1 MAKITKDMI
10 IGDVIREHPEL
21 VETFVENG
29 MHCIGCPSAQM
40 EAISDACIIHG
51 IDADKLIDSLNNVK

>member
-51 IDADKLIDSLNNVK
+51 IDADKLIDSLNNIR

>member
-51 IDADKLIDSLNNVK
+51 IDPDKLIDALNN

>member
-51 IDADKLIDSLNNVK
+51 IDADKLIDSLNN